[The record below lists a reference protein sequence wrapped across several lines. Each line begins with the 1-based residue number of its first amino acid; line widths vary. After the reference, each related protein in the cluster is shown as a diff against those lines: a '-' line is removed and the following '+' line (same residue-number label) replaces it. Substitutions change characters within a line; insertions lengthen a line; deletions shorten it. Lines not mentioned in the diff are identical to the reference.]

1 MLFENQKQFEL
12 AKKSLFNNEGNVLA
26 SIEQLKESKE
36 FSKMDNIKLSNA
48 MYELNE
54 GLADSILN
62 FVGDKLGG
70 DISKIKTVLSQM
82 KDQELKFNREELDI
96 YENFYRVIQDQKSL
110 DKDPKNPRYE
120 ELSKELKESRAGLN
134 SRLKELTKAHNEIFD
149 ALELKIKDLVGDN
162 KRKRKYFNAQR
173 ANDVLETKTDRYE
186 KIKAITSR
194 SAERSQDLEDFF
206 GVSTKQAETQVNKAQ
221 QNARKQAK
229 NITPKKPASPSK
241 SKNAPGSSRDQ
252 YTTDPERDL
261 GNRLFDIKEIIA
273 SGAFN
278 ATEKRKLNK
287 DIDSLL
293 QDIDTAVKAT
303 SVAGRKSTL
312 NAIAQEC
319 GAISQTI

>member
-12 AKKSLFNNEGNVLA
+12 AKKSLFDNEGDVLA
-26 SIEQLKESKE
+26 SIKQLKESKE
-36 FSKMDNIKLSNA
+36 FNRMDNTKLSNA

-82 KDQELKFNREELDI
+82 KDLELKFNREELDI
-96 YENFYRVIQDQKSL
+96 YENFYRIIQDQKTL
-110 DKDPKNPRYE
+110 DKDSQNPRYE

-173 ANDVLETKTDRYE
+173 ANDVLETKSDRYE

-194 SAERSQDLEDFF
+194 SSERSQDLEDFF
-206 GVSTKQAETQVNKAQ
+206 GVSTQQAQTQVNKAQ

-229 NITPKKPASPSK
+229 NIAPKKQASTSK
-241 SKNAPGSSRDQ
+241 SKNAPGSARDQ

-261 GNRLFDIKEIIA
+261 GNRLFDIKEMIA
-273 SGAFN
+273 SPHFSA
-278 ATEKRKLNK
+278 AAKRKLTK

-303 SVAGRKSTL
+303 AVAGKKATL